1 MITQTDKQEL
11 KKWIDQI
18 EDQAILEGLQ
28 SLRESTQQP
37 ASWDSLPPAV
47 KKGITEGRKDI
58 KEGRMISNR
67 NFWKEYEHLL

>member
-28 SLRESTQQP
+28 SIRESTQQP
-37 ASWDSLPPAV
+37 ASWDSLSPAV